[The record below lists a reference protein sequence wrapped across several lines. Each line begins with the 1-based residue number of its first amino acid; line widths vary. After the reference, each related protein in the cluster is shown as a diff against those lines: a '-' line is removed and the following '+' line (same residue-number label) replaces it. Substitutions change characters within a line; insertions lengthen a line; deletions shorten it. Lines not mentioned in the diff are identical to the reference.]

1 MGWLGLGFWFGV
13 GFTCERCAGIFGRA
27 FRAIATP
34 GPIDGYPRIRW
45 RPSAVPTVHLSHFF
59 VAGNWGVLVW
69 RLAGVGVCCVVLCC
83 VSNMIVLSSV
93 VVVFIL
99 PVCAVCLFDFVV
111 VVVVVSWVGLIPLFS
126 ITFSSSH
133 QFTIIVVAFI
143 VVPPSSCPTSI
154 LIA

>member
-1 MGWLGLGFWFGV
+1 M
-13 GFTCERCAGIFGRA
+13 
-27 FRAIATP
+27 
-34 GPIDGYPRIRW
+34 
-45 RPSAVPTVHLSHFF
+45 
-59 VAGNWGVLVW
+59 
-69 RLAGVGVCCVVLCC
+69 GVCCVVLCC

-133 QFTIIVVAFI
+133 QFTIIVVACI
-143 VVPPSSCPTSI
+143 VVPPYSCPTSV